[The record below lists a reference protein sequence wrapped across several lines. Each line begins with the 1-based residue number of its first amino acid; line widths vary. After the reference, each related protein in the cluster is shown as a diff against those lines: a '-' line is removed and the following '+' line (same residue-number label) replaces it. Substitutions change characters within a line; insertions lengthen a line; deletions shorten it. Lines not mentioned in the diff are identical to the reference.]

1 MTGILVRM
9 QLAMQGMEQDH
20 IIGFSNQQLCGTLVL
35 HTMPVRTTFVSF
47 LLVTFLQYIL
57 FFSRFSGT
65 VGTSPN

>member
-9 QLAMQGMEQDH
+9 QLAMKGMEQDH
-20 IIGFSNQQLCGTLVL
+20 IIGFLIKNYVVL
-35 HTMPVRTTFVSF
+35 HTMPVRSTFVSF